1 MSAEAAYNRLADAIQ
16 AGREITLPDEQLLL
30 AAYVAVDSG
39 YPTTARL
46 ALRELIEREEAA

>member
-16 AGREITLPDEQLLL
+16 TGREITLPDEQLLL